1 MFGFVT
7 VLASLSVSAFPICLE
22 IKAGFT
28 AAKIESDH
36 CVLRHDGSAYAPT
49 SAISARKIYL

>member
-1 MFGFVT
+1 MT

-28 AAKIESDH
+28 APKIESDH
-36 CVLRHDGSAYAPT
+36 CVLRHDGSTYAPI